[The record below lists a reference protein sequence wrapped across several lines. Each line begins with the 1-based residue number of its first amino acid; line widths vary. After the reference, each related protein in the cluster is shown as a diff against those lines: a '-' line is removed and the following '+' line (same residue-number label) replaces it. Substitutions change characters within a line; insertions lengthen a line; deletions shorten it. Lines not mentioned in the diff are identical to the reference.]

1 MSDIKSDIKEWIQ
14 AILIAIV
21 VSMFIRVFLFETTLV
36 YGKSMESTL
45 HDRDRVI
52 INKLV
57 YRFGLPDRGDIV
69 VFKNPDNMEENYVKR
84 VIALPGDTIEI
95 VDGEVYVNGEVLDE
109 PYINEPTK
117 GDFPKAV
124 VPDGTIF
131 VMGDNRN
138 HSQDSRNPSVGFVPI
153 ENVIGKA
160 QLRIWPLN
168 EWTIFE

>member
-21 VSMFIRVFLFETTLV
+21 VSMIIRVFLFETTLV

-57 YRFGLPDRGDIV
+57 YRFNLPSRGDIV
-69 VFKNPDNMEENYVKR
+69 VFKNPENMEENYVKR
-84 VIALPGDTIEI
+84 VIGLPGDTIEI
-95 VDGEVYVNGEVLDE
+95 VDGEVYVNDEVLDE

-117 GDFPKAV
+117 GDFSKVV
-124 VPDGTIF
+124 VPSGTIF

-138 HSQDSRNPSVGFVPI
+138 YSQDSRNPSVGFVPI

-160 QLRIWPLN
+160 QLRIWPLDD
-168 EWTIFE
+168 WTIFK